1 MSIAD
6 HLTLVLALS
15 RVSPP
20 WSARQQ
26 RQIAIISEFTYDI
39 RHMPGAAN
47 VVADTFSRPPPP
59 SPPSPQFPLPSDVT
73 QSEMSDSSVP

>member
-15 RVSPP
+15 RVS
-20 WSARQQ
+20 AHQQ
-26 RQIAIISEFTYDI
+26 RQLAFISEFTYDI